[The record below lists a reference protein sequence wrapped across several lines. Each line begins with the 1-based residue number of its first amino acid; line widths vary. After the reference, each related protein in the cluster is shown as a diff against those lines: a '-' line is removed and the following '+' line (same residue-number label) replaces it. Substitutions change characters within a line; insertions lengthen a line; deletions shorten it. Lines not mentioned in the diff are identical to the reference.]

1 MSAAAEN
8 TVASIANTRHESF
21 AFVQALATELSG
33 GKVEL
38 TGFPD
43 VAARVQ
49 QALADDE
56 VNTEKVVRV
65 VSAEPVLA
73 AQLLQIANSVA
84 FNPMG
89 KPITEMRTAIAR
101 VGLNVVRT
109 TTIAFAVRQLRAA
122 ESLKPIEKQLGELW
136 HRNVLVASLC
146 YVLARRYSRT
156 CADTALLTGLLQGIG
171 RLYIMT
177 RAVQFPS
184 LFSNL
189 ASYQAIERDWH
200 TNIAAALLENWQV
213 PEAIVAA
220 VRDSEDLARDARGP
234 VTLTD
239 LLIAA
244 NVMVNHHDDPVLLD
258 VRLQSIKSVA
268 RLQLDAAICEELI
281 RESEEEI
288 AGLRD
293 ALG

>member
-1 MSAAAEN
+1 MSAAAQ
-8 TVASIANTRHESF
+8 TTAASIANTRHESF

-38 TGFPD
+38 PGFPE

-56 VNTEKVVRV
+56 VSTDRVVRV
-65 VSAEPVLA
+65 IGAEPVLSA
-73 AQLLQIANSVA
+73 LLLQVANSVA

-89 KPITEMRTAIAR
+89 KPITELRTAVAR

-122 ESLKPIEKQLGELW
+122 ESLKPIEKPLGELW

-146 YVLARRYSRT
+146 YVLARRYSRA

-177 RAVQFPS
+177 RAAQFPS

-200 TNIAAALLENWQV
+200 TSIAAALLENWQV
-213 PEAIVAA
+213 PQPIVEA

-239 LLIAA
+239 LLVAA
-244 NVMVNHHDDPVLLD
+244 NVIVNHHDDPVLLD

-268 RLQLDAAICEELI
+268 RLQLDAAICEELV